1 MNRSAFALRETSR
14 RLLSLGVVSLALAS
28 PWALAREGVDVSKQH
43 SGFARLV
50 PADQVEA
57 AAQQQFAQMAS
68 QAKAQNALLP
78 ENHPQVVRLKAIAQR
93 IIPYT
98 LEWNSRAR
106 QWQWQVMVLNSK
118 ELNAFCMPGGKIAF
132 YTGILEKLKLTDDET
147 AMIMGHEMAHALRE
161 HARERMGK
169 TSATQIGASLLSSL
183 LGLGSTGDTL
193 LNMGGQLLTLKFS
206 RANES
211 EADLVG
217 MELAARA
224 GYDPRA
230 GISLWKKMAAASNG
244 APPQWLSTHPASG
257 TRIQEMEAAMPQVM
271 PAAAPGCVWPKAW
284 LAPTGAPC
292 SPPALAPKC
301 WWTLLMATSTAP
313 SSSAN
318 CTTASTTC
326 LGPQA
331 RTVVPT
337 TLAPSLAGTCR
348 TSMGAAPANG
358 WWTTAKASCACAWQ
372 PMAAKAVGLN

>member
-1 MNRSAFALRETSR
+1 MRVMNRSSFSVRDVSR
-14 RLLSLGVVSLALAS
+14 RLMSLGLVSLALAS
-28 PWALAREGVDVSKQH
+28 PWALAREGVNVSKQT

-57 AAQQQFAQMAS
+57 AAQQQYAQMAS
-68 QAKAQNALLP
+68 QAKEQNVLLP
-78 ENHPQVVRLKAIAQR
+78 DNHPQAVRLRAIAQR
-93 IIPYT
+93 IIPHAVD
-98 LEWNSRAR
+98 WNSRAK

-132 YTGILEKLKLTDDET
+132 YTGILDTLKLTDDEA

-169 TSATQIGASLLSSL
+169 TSATQVGASLLSSL

-230 GISLWKKMAAASNG
+230 GISLWRKMAAASKG
-244 APPQWLSTHPASG
+244 APPQWLSTHPASN

-271 PAAAPGCVWPKAW
+271 PIYDR
-284 LAPTGAPC
+284 
-292 SPPALAPKC
+292 APKP
-301 WWTLLMATSTAP
+301 SNRYDAP
-313 SSSAN
+313 SRRGVHYLSQD
-318 CTTASTTC
+318 
-326 LGPQA
+326 P
-331 RTVVPT
+331 
-337 TLAPSLAGTCR
+337 LAFWGRGHSPLLTR
-348 TSMGAAPANG
+348 E
-358 WWTTAKASCACAWQ
+358 
-372 PMAAKAVGLN
+372 